1 MRQSPLYL
9 LALIF
14 SVLLMLPML
23 PTAWEPYS
31 YIKPIF
37 KYLGF
42 FFSALALLEA
52 FHYYTST
59 KRLVIICLFLL
70 TLLVGFINGG
80 YLYLFLTFSLIV
92 GAINIDY
99 KKILK
104 VWLIICIS
112 FCMFSVFGTL
122 MGFIHE
128 TSVDIGDREVLF
140 ESITDRRDFGY
151 GWATDFAYHVMS
163 ILLVYWILKNGYL
176 KKVELICYVLIS
188 FVVYSL
194 TDARMAV
201 GGMCLIIIC
210 AFYCNRIKSKQ
221 IKIGK
226 IGRFLFTVSIP
237 FFAFISFYLVKAFDP
252 MSPGW
257 MVVDLLMTGRLS
269 ISSKTIEEAGI
280 PLLGQKFEF
289 YGQSQTQNEQGIE
302 GFYNY
307 IDCSYVQSLV
317 INGIILTVL
326 FVLLFVFICRASYK
340 RQDIVLAIA
349 VVIAGI
355 TGMIAQYLFALSYC
369 PLLLALTSFHGCLS
383 HNRGQT
389 SSNGGII

>member
-1 MRQSPLYL
+1 MRQSPLYI
-9 LALIF
+9 LALVF
-14 SVLLMLPML
+14 SVLYMLPML
-23 PTAWEPYS
+23 PTAWEFYL
-31 YIKPIF
+31 YIRPIF
-37 KYLGF
+37 KYIGF

-59 KRLVIICLFLL
+59 KRLVVICLFLL
-70 TLLVGFINGG
+70 TLLVGFLNGAYIN
-80 YLYLFLTFSLIV
+80 LFLTFSLIV
-92 GAINIDY
+92 GSVNIEY
-99 KKILK
+99 KTILK
-104 VWLIICIS
+104 VWLIVCVS
-112 FCMFSVFGTL
+112 FCLFSVFGTL

-128 TSVDIGDREVLF
+128 TSVDIGDREILF

-151 GWATDFAYHVMS
+151 GWATDFAYHVMF
-163 ILLVYWILKNGYL
+163 ILLVYWILKDGYL
-176 KKVELICYVLIS
+176 KVIELIGFILIT

-257 MVVDLLMTGRLS
+257 MVVDLLMSRRLS
-269 ISSKTIEEAGI
+269 ISSETIEEAGI
-280 PLLGQKFEF
+280 PLLGQKIEL
-289 YGQSQTQNEQGIE
+289 YGMSQTQNEAGIDS
-302 GFYNY
+302 FYNY
-307 IDCSYVQSLV
+307 IDSSYLQSLV

-326 FVLLFVFICRASYK
+326 FILLFVFICRASYK
-340 RQDIVLAIA
+340 RQDIVLAFA
-349 VVIAGI
+349 VVIAGL
-355 TGMIAQYLFALSYC
+355 TGMISQYLFVISYC
-369 PLLLALTSFHGCLS
+369 PLLLALTSFHGCSS
-383 HNRGQT
+383 HNRG
-389 SSNGGII
+389 